1 MLRLHSL
8 KHGSQKQKSRHLDG
22 AAHSPAD
29 AARSTKITSLRR
41 WLFRVLAGMVMPLL
55 VLVILEAAL
64 RLGGYG
70 YPTGFFKPARIADQ
84 QLQRENDS
92 FGFRFFPRDIA
103 RTPASLR
110 MPAKKAPG
118 TYRIF
123 IMGESAALGDPEPA
137 FGAGRYLAVLLR
149 ERFPNDKFE
158 VINVAMTA
166 INSHVILPIARDCA
180 RQDGDLWIVYMGN
193 NEMVG
198 PFGAATVFGA
208 QAPPWQLVRLNLAIQ
223 QLRLGQLLAE
233 CGQRLRGKDSNP
245 ASWNGMN
252 MFAGNFVG
260 PDDSRKQVVY
270 QNFERNLR
278 DILQT
283 GLDSGAHILLSTV
296 AVNLKDCPPFGSLI
310 SSNLSVG
317 DREQVG
323 QLLKDGNLFAEQG
336 NCEAALKNY
345 EQAARFN
352 PQSAELEFHWGRCL
366 LQLTNAPEARMHF
379 QKALD
384 LDSLPFRADTRIN
397 SIIADAG
404 RQMASP
410 RLNFFDATAALCKGA
425 ADIPGQENFYEHVHL
440 NFAGNYLLARAWA
453 GQIAHILPSGMS
465 NGAGAM
471 WASQEACERQLGLTD
486 WDRYNVLAEVC
497 RRLQQ
502 PPLNG
507 QFNNALRLQT
517 FSEQKAF
524 LQKRM
529 DASDK
534 QQAREIYVEALRIT
548 PDDYYLLENFAYFLA
563 DTGDITGASGQWQKV
578 LALIPQD
585 QVAYFELGRLAGL
598 QGQFADAIT
607 LLGKAV
613 AIHPSFAPG
622 WFELGKAH
630 AASGDYQQA
639 MKAFDQ
645 ALKFDPQDAQ
655 CWFCSGLALAM
666 LDQRAAAIERYRQA
680 VKYAPEDWKAHF
692 ELGGLL
698 GQDGKMSEARTE
710 SEAAIRLNPDFPVA
724 HLNLGMALLQLG
736 QLDAAEEQ
744 FEETMRLDPT
754 NSKVADYIFQVRAL
768 RGKIP

>member
-1 MLRLHSL
+1 
-8 KHGSQKQKSRHLDG
+8 
-22 AAHSPAD
+22 
-29 AARSTKITSLRR
+29 
-41 WLFRVLAGMVMPLL
+41 MPLL
-55 VLVILEAAL
+55 VLVIVEAAL

-70 YPTGFFKPARIADQ
+70 YPTGFFKPMRIGGQ
-84 QLQRENDS
+84 ELQIENDS

-110 MPAKKAPG
+110 MPTKKVPG

-137 FGAGRYLAVLLR
+137 FGAGRYLQVLLR

-223 QLRLGQLLAE
+223 QMRLGQLLAE
-233 CGQRLRGKDSNP
+233 CGQKLKAKGSNP
-245 ASWNGMN
+245 TSWNGMN

-260 PDDSRKQVVY
+260 PDDSRKHTVY

-278 DILQT
+278 DILHT

-317 DREQVG
+317 DREQVE
-323 QLLKDGNLFAEQG
+323 QLLNDGNLFAENG
-336 NCEAALKNY
+336 NYKAAVKSY
-345 EQAARFN
+345 EEAARFN
-352 PQSAELEFHWGRCL
+352 PQSAELEFYWGRCL
-366 LQLTNAPEARMHF
+366 LQLTNAAEARLHF

-384 LDSLPFRADTRIN
+384 LDCLPFRADTRIN
-397 SIIADAG
+397 KIIADAG
-404 RQMASP
+404 KQMASTQ
-410 RLNFFDATAALCKGA
+410 LTLMDAASAIESNDTDG
-425 ADIPGQENFYEHVHL
+425 ISGQEDFYEHVHL
-440 NFAGNYLLARAWA
+440 NFAGNYLLGRAWA
-453 GQIAHILPSGMS
+453 DEIAHILPSSMT
-465 NGAGAM
+465 NGASAA
-471 WASQEACERQLGLTD
+471 WASQEVCERRLGLTD
-486 WDRYNVLAEVC
+486 WDRYNVLTEVC

-507 QFNNALRLQT
+507 QFNNITRLET
-517 FSEQKAF
+517 FSEQKAV

-534 QQAREIYVEALRIT
+534 QKAREVYVEALEIA
-548 PDDYYLLENFAYFLA
+548 PDDCYLLENFAYFLA
-563 DTGDITGASGQWQKV
+563 DTGDIAGASEQWQKV

-598 QGQFADAIT
+598 QGKFADAIT
-607 LLGKAV
+607 LLDKAV

-622 WFELGKAH
+622 WFELGKAY
-630 AASGDYQQA
+630 AASGDYRQA
-639 MKAFDQ
+639 VKAFDQ
-645 ALKFDPQDAQ
+645 ALRFDPQDAQ

-666 LDQRAAAIERYRQA
+666 LDQRADAIAHYRQA
-680 VKYAPEDWKAHF
+680 VKFAPEDWKAHF

-698 GQDGKMSEARTE
+698 GQDGKMSEAETE
-710 SEAAIRLNPDFPVA
+710 SQAAVRLNPNFPVA

-736 QLDAAEEQ
+736 KLDAAEEQ
-744 FEETMRLDPT
+744 FEETLRLDPT
-754 NSKVADYIFQVRAL
+754 NSKVADYLIQVRAL
-768 RGKIP
+768 KKKTP